1 MTEQRKYFIYIFF
14 ALTGLIYLARLFYL
28 QVLDKTYETA
38 TNSIRT
44 VIEVPFRGLIYDRK
58 GKQIVYNTPVYD
70 LYVVPN
76 KTKVAD
82 TLAFCNLLGI
92 NRTDFDSIMTKA
104 RVYSKHRP
112 SLFLDNLTR
121 EEYAGIQ
128 DAMVDYPGF
137 EFVKSAIR
145 SYETSTLANALGYVS
160 EISERQLEKQ
170 ESDYYRQG
178 DLIGQSGLEKFYE
191 EQLRGQRGIHYVMRD
206 VNGVDKGAWKNG
218 EMDTMMVA
226 GQNLYTSINIE
237 LQQYC
242 DSLLKN
248 KVGAIVAIEPST
260 GEVLALASGPTYD
273 PKLLAS
279 RDFSKNYTQLYRNP
293 YKPLYNRAIQSY
305 YRPGSTFKT
314 VQALVAMQE
323 GAISENSV
331 FTHAGCPM
339 GCHCGGRGF
348 GGVRSALQWSCNGY
362 FYHTF
367 RRMIYL
373 NGNKNVFKASE
384 LGIKQWSDDVKKFGF
399 SGRLGIDLPS
409 EGRGILPDVPYYD
422 KYLGKGQWRFGQI
435 YSVSIGEGEVT
446 ITPLKIANLAATIAN
461 RGWFITPHVV
471 RGVGKDKNPL
481 PQFTERHETDIDKHY
496 YEVVAD
502 GMERAVVAG
511 TTAKSA
517 ILPGV
522 QICGKTGT
530 SQNRHGEDHA
540 IFMAFAPKYNP
551 KIAVAVFVENA
562 GYGGTH
568 AAPIA
573 SLIIEKHLNGI
584 VRRKTLEQQII
595 NKSYLG
601 RVVIIPER
609 TKVDSTKKVRK

>member
-1 MTEQRKYFIYIFF
+1 MTDQRKYFIYAFF
-14 ALTGLIYLARLFYL
+14 ALTGLIYLSRLFYL
-28 QVLDKTYETA
+28 QILDKTYETA

-44 VIEVPFRGLIYDRK
+44 VVEIPFRGLIYDRK
-58 GKQIVYNTPVYD
+58 GKTMVYNTPVYD
-70 LYVVPN
+70 LYVTP
-76 KTKVAD
+76 KKVKISD

-92 NRTDFDSIMTKA
+92 TRTGFDSVMTQA
-104 RVYSKHRP
+104 RTYSKHRP
-112 SLFLDNLTR
+112 SLFLDNLTK
-121 EEYAGIQ
+121 EEYARVQ
-128 DAMVDYPGF
+128 DAMVDYSGF
-137 EFVKSAIR
+137 EFVKSAVR
-145 SYETSTLANALGYVS
+145 SYETTTMSNALGYVS
-160 EISERQLEKQ
+160 EVSEKQ
-170 ESDYYRQG
+170 IEDQETEYYRSG

-191 EQLRGQRGIHYVMRD
+191 EALRGQRGVHYVMRD
-206 VNGVDKGAWKNG
+206 VNGVEKGSWKNG
-218 EMDTMMVA
+218 AMDTLMVA
-226 GQNLYTSINIE
+226 GQNLHTSINLE

-248 KVGAIVAIEPST
+248 KVGAIVAIEPAS
-260 GEVLALASGPTYD
+260 GEILAIASGPTYD
-273 PKLLAS
+273 PNLLAS

-323 GAISENSV
+323 GAIGEGSV

-339 GCHCGGRGF
+339 GCHCRGKGS
-348 GGVRSALQWSCNGY
+348 GGVRSAIQWSCNAY

-367 RRMIYL
+367 KRMIYL
-373 NGNKNVFKASE
+373 NGAKNVFKASE
-384 LGIKQWSDDVKKFGF
+384 IGIGQWSDHVKRFGF

-446 ITPLKIANLAATIAN
+446 ITPLKVANLAATIAN
-461 RGWFITPHVV
+461 RGWFITPHIV
-471 RGVGKDKNPL
+471 RGIGKDNNPL
-481 PQFTERHETDIDKHY
+481 PQFKEKHETNINKHY
-496 YEVVAD
+496 YEVVID

-511 TTAKSA
+511 TTNKAA

-530 SQNRHGEDHA
+530 SQNKYGEDHA

-568 AAPIA
+568 AAPLA
-573 SLIIEKHLNGI
+573 SLIIEKHLNG
-584 VRRKTLEQQII
+584 VVKRQKMSEQFI
-595 NKSYLG
+595 NKNYMG

-609 TKVDSTKKVRK
+609 TKKDTTSKH